1 MGDTVISGA
10 PIKSYDFADSDADL
24 VYTHDFAGAILT
36 IHGSVERITGYSRE
50 EALRMSLHELFDSKY
65 VEQTL
70 QDVMVQMGGG
80 APAPRR
86 FALKT
91 KSGKRKQLETY
102 SRILF
107 DRGRPVA
114 VEGLVWDVRGSGPE
128 RARSRDAALEHRLE
142 RYSAHLKHLH
152 RLNVRKYGTLED
164 VFDDF
169 LKTGCEIFKLRTGLI
184 HTVEGGKPQ
193 IHASLALPRDFS
205 MEGEQGTAGMQ
216 LGSFL
221 GTPILVDGNLYGRLS
236 FFSEGGPQRRF
247 TPQEREVV
255 ELMGRSLGRVI
266 LEHRVH
272 AETGRTTTLEKDRN
286 ELLEMIAANYPIEA
300 TLTHLARMI
309 DRQSPSGRSAAI
321 LMEKGAVSFVAAPGL
336 PRHYAR
342 IVRELEPGSAPFRA
356 CAASS
361 GPMATADLVAEM
373 PNWKHARALRR
384 FGVQAAVTAPI
395 LSGAGQLLGVLALH
409 YREGQAPRAED
420 QSLLTTASRLA
431 AIAIEQKQLARRLA
445 FQANHDEMTGLPNR
459 LQLIERVEAA
469 IARAGA
475 GVVAV
480 LFLDLDRF
488 KQINEALGHRAGDHL
503 LKKVGERLRGMLSAW
518 DMVARMGG
526 DEFAIVLSGL
536 DSVETALAK
545 PAEFIEAMRRP
556 FVLDEREVFATASIG
571 VSTYPRDGYD
581 VETLLR
587 NADLAMHKAKRQ
599 GKNDW
604 QHFVVDTHA
613 ASFATLEVEN
623 ALRHA
628 LENREFKLHYQ
639 PIVTMEGTLAG
650 LEALLGWNHP
660 TLGRISP
667 GIFIPL
673 AEEAGLIAEIGT
685 WVLEQVC
692 EQSASWRAA
701 GLEPVRMAVNVSAL
715 QFGRPAFFEAVRRA
729 METNRIEPQ
738 WLDLELTE
746 SVVIRDLAASARE
759 MARLREM
766 GVRVSIDDFGTGY
779 SSLSYL
785 RQLPLDTLKIDQAF
799 LRDLTADGGSLPVV
813 QTIVTLAHNLSLE
826 VIAEGVETREQLE
839 LLRTTG
845 CDKVQGHLFG
855 RPAPPEEIET
865 ILNRA
870 DRTMAPI

>member
-1 MGDTVISGA
+1 M
-10 PIKSYDFADSDADL
+10 
-24 VYTHDFAGAILT
+24 YTHDLSGAILT

-50 EALRMSLHELFDSKY
+50 EALRMSLQELFDSKY
-65 VEQTL
+65 LEQTL
-70 QDVMVQMGGG
+70 QDVMLQMGGG

-86 FALKT
+86 VALKT
-91 KSGKRKQLETY
+91 KSGKKRQLETY
-102 SRILF
+102 SRLLF
-107 DRGRPVA
+107 DKGRPVA
-114 VEGLVWDVRGSGPE
+114 VEGLVWDGRGGSPE
-128 RARSRDAALEHRLE
+128 RARSRDAELEHRLE

-169 LKTGCEIFKLRTGLI
+169 LRTGCEIFKLPAGLI
-184 HTVEGGKPQ
+184 HTVGGGKPQ
-193 IHASLALPRDFS
+193 IRASRGLPKDFS
-205 MEGEQGTAGMQ
+205 LEEERRTAGMQ
-216 LGSFL
+216 LGSYL
-221 GTPILVDGNLYGRLS
+221 GTPIVVDGNLYGRLS
-236 FFSEGGPQRRF
+236 FFSEAGPQRRF
-247 TPQEREVV
+247 TGQEREVM

-286 ELLEMIAANYPIEA
+286 ELLEMIAANFPIEA

-309 DRQSPSGRSAAI
+309 DRQSPLGRCAAI
-321 LMEKGAVSFVAAPGL
+321 YMENGAVSFVAAPGL

-342 IVRELEPGSAPFRA
+342 IVSKLEPGSATFRA
-356 CAASS
+356 CVVASR
-361 GPMATADLVAEM
+361 PMATADLVEEM
-373 PNWKHARALRR
+373 ATWRHARALRR
-384 FGVQAAVTAPI
+384 FGVRAAVAAPI

-409 YREGQAPRAED
+409 YREGQMPRAED
-420 QSLLTTASRLA
+420 QSLLTMASRLA
-431 AIAIEQKQLARRLA
+431 AIAIEQKHLARRLV

-459 LQLIERVEAA
+459 LQLIERVEAG
-469 IARAGA
+469 IAAAGS

-488 KQINEALGHRAGDHL
+488 KQINDALGHAAGDQL
-503 LKKVGERLRGMLSAW
+503 LKKVGERLRGMMGAADL
-518 DMVARMGG
+518 VARMGG
-526 DEFAIVLSGL
+526 DEFAIMLTGL

-545 PAEFIEAMRRP
+545 PGEFIEAMRRP
-556 FVLDEREVFATASIG
+556 FVVDDREVFATASIG
-571 VSTYPRDGYD
+571 VSTFPRDGYD
-581 VETLLR
+581 VSTLLR
-587 NADLAMHKAKRQ
+587 NADLAMHKAKRH

-604 QHFVVDTHA
+604 QPFVVDTHVP
-613 ASFATLEVEN
+613 SFASLEVEN

-639 PIVTMEGTLAG
+639 PIVTMEGKLAG

-667 GIFIPL
+667 AIFIPL
-673 AEEAGLIAEIGT
+673 AEEAGLIAEIGA

-692 EQSASWRAA
+692 EQSAQWRAQ

-715 QFGRPAFFEAVRRA
+715 QFGRPEFFEAVRTA
-729 METNRIEPQ
+729 IETNRIEPQ

-785 RQLPLDTLKIDQAF
+785 RQLPLDTLKIDRTF
-799 LRDLTADGGSLPVV
+799 LRDLTAVGGSLPVV
-813 QTIVTLAHNLSLE
+813 QTIVTLAHNLNLE
-826 VIAEGVETREQLE
+826 VIAEGVETREQME

-855 RPAPPEEIET
+855 RPAPPEEIEA
-865 ILNRA
+865 ILKLA